1 MLEKEFD
8 IASLIAGYQAG
19 ILTEEEGK
27 RLQAWVDGS
36 AERRRLFETISDVKN
51 FRELTD
57 MARRYDRQ
65 RAWMKVESRIRP
77 ARFVVFRKYAAYA
90 ALFSLPLVICYFLLK
105 QAAEEYDASLAP
117 TVAIGEKITPGSQK
131 AVLTLGDG
139 TVVDLEKEN
148 SFELEEKGGTT
159 IRKDSATLNYRKN
172 ADSLPAEKV
181 VYNRIDI
188 PRGGEYSLVLSDGS
202 RVHLNAMSS
211 LRYPV
216 NFTGDKRVVELE
228 GEAYFEVAKG
238 KRPFIVRAGEVQV
251 KVLGTEFNVNC
262 YADEKMI
269 RTTLVRGSIRL
280 HDTGGNSFLLKPSQ
294 QARFCRATGK
304 TKVREVDVSMYT
316 AWKDGFFRFQDWRL
330 EDIMTYL
337 SRWYDVNVFYSDPK
351 VKDFRFGC
359 SISRYGDIEPILK
372 LFEETGKVSAEIKG
386 KTIVFR

>member
-8 IASLIAGYQAG
+8 IASLIAGYRAG
-19 ILTEEEGK
+19 ILKDEERK
-27 RLQAWVDGS
+27 RLQAWVDDS
-36 AERRRLFETISDVKN
+36 AERRRLFEAISDGRN
-51 FRELTD
+51 FRELSD

-65 RAWMKVESRIRP
+65 RAWTKIESRIKP
-77 ARFVVFRKYAAYA
+77 GRFVVLRKYAAYA
-90 ALFSLPLVICYFLLK
+90 ALFSLPLIICYFLLK
-105 QAAEEYDASLAP
+105 QAAEEYNTSLTSTMA
-117 TVAIGEKITPGSQK
+117 TGEKITPGSQK

-172 ADSLPAEKV
+172 ADSHPAEKV

-238 KRPFIVRAGEVQV
+238 KHPFIVRAGEVKV
-251 KVLGTEFNVNC
+251 KVLGTEFNINC
-262 YADEKMI
+262 YAGEKMI

-280 HDTGGNSFLLKPSQ
+280 KDAGGNSFLLKPSQ
-294 QARFCRATGK
+294 QARFCRETGK

-337 SRWYDVNVFYSDPK
+337 SRWYDVNVFYADQK

-372 LFEETGKVSAEIKG
+372 LLEETGKVSAEVKG